1 MVNASELR
9 AGMVVIIDGEP
20 FRVIEAEF
28 RVGQG
33 KMPGSVHAKLRDVL
47 KGAMKELRF
56 RPEERLEDT
65 VLEKH
70 DMEFLYSDAESA
82 TFMDPQT
89 FEQVTIPI
97 ETIGPG
103 NVFLKPD
110 MTIPVEF
117 YNGRPV
123 SIILPETVD
132 LKVETTAAPAHQ
144 QQDSTLKVAILEN
157 GMEVMV
163 PQFIAPGE
171 IVRVDVAT
179 GKYIERLRKDAKRF

>member
-1 MVNASELR
+1 MVNASDLR

-28 RVGQG
+28 R
-33 KMPGSVHAKLRDVL
+33 
-47 KGAMKELRF
+47 F

-65 VLEKH
+65 ILEKH
-70 DMEFLYSDAESA
+70 NMEFLYSDADSA

-89 FEQVTIPI
+89 FEQVTVPI
-97 ETIGPG
+97 STIGPG
-103 NVFLKPD
+103 HIFLKPE

-132 LKVETTAAPAHQ
+132 LRVETTAAPAHQ
-144 QQDSTLKVAILEN
+144 QQ
-157 GMEVMV
+157 
-163 PQFIAPGE
+163 
-171 IVRVDVAT
+171 
-179 GKYIERLRKDAKRF
+179 